1 MRTWSPCTRSSGPR
15 LRGPI
20 ESAQAGR
27 GTSVPSA
34 VGGLSGGR
42 RGPSLAGVQPMPPGI
57 ERHHRRV
64 RPLEGIV
71 VLDQAQPHPITRRG
85 SIVE

>member
-1 MRTWSPCTRSSGPR
+1 MRSTGRR

-20 ESAQAGR
+20 ESARTGR

-34 VGGLSGGR
+34 VTALSGGR
-42 RGPSLAGVQPMPPGI
+42 RVPSLAGVQPMLPSRA
-57 ERHHRRV
+57 RHHRQARL
-64 RPLEGIV
+64 LEGIV
-71 VLDQAQPHPITRRG
+71 VLDQARPYPITRRG